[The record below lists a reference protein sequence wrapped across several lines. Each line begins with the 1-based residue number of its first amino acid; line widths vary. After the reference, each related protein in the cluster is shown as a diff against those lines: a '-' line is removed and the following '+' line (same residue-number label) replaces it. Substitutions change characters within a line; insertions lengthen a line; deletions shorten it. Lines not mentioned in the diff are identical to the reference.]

1 MRNFGL
7 WPTRAGISTQP
18 VPTSQNHHEHRTTI
32 EMSAWQD
39 LRLHDN
45 ETLVAA
51 ARDAKASGGQLAF
64 LYVHSPDEDGDD
76 PATGVRT

>member
-1 MRNFGL
+1 M
-7 WPTRAGISTQP
+7 
-18 VPTSQNHHEHRTTI
+18 I

-51 ARDAKASGGQLAF
+51 ARDARASGGQLAF

-76 PATGVRT
+76 PATGART